1 MKLQDKKVK
10 SFKKTHLSEKI
21 CLFNR
26 SLKNKWTWEDAFQKV
41 HKSTAINTT
50 KNPFKLRE
58 K

>member
-10 SFKKTHLSEKI
+10 SFKKTHLSEKYVYSTEALKTNGPGKM
-21 CLFNR
+21 LFR
-26 SLKNKWTWEDAFQKV
+26 KFIRVQL
-41 HKSTAINTT
+41 STQQ